1 MDCRLPNKLKDR
13 TEAGKEQELYEE
25 VLDEGKMQTQAKQT
39 IWYSLYGRM
48 VEPRRL
54 EAAFRKV
61 KAANGAPGIDGVS
74 IKTFE
79 EGLSEQLA
87 ELVQELRDKRYRPQ
101 PVKRVEIPKA
111 DGGVRKLGI
120 PAVRDRVVQQA
131 LLDILSPIFD
141 PDFHP
146 SSYGYRPG
154 RSCHQAITKASMFM
168 RQYELS
174 WVVDMDLSKCFDT
187 LQHDFLL
194 AQVRRRIAD
203 GSILNLIR
211 LFLESGVMT
220 DSGLESTEEGS
231 PQGGVIS
238 PLLANIYLDYF
249 DQWSK
254 AKGYR
259 IVRYA
264 DDILMFASSRKGAER
279 RLEQAVKVL
288 ESEMGLTVN
297 KTKTHITNL
306 SDGVAYLGVMIHPS
320 YTRIQEKKV
329 KAFKEKVKQLT
340 GRNRGRPITEII
352 THLNPML
359 RGFANYF
366 RIANC
371 QNVFKTLMA
380 WIRRRLR
387 AIQLKLWKK
396 PGRLHRRLRQLGY
409 RGNFLCVKM
418 NSWRTARSPLASL
431 AMPNAWFTSLN
442 LFNLEKVEVAISVQV

>member
-1 MDCRLPNKLKDR
+1 
-13 TEAGKEQELYEE
+13 
-25 VLDEGKMQTQAKQT
+25 MQTQVKPT

-48 VEPRRL
+48 SERGRL
-54 EAAFRKV
+54 ETAFRKV
-61 KAANGAPGIDGVS
+61 KAANGAPGIDGQS

-79 EGLSEQLA
+79 EGLSERLE
-87 ELVQELRDKRYRPQ
+87 ELVQELREKRYRPA
-101 PVKRVEIPKA
+101 PVKRVEIPKP
-111 DGGVRKLGI
+111 DGGIRKLGI

-131 LLDILSPIFD
+131 LLDILLPIFD

-154 RSCHQAITKASMFM
+154 RSCHQAIAKATLFM
-168 RQYELS
+168 RRYELN

-187 LQHDFLL
+187 LKHDFLL
-194 AQVRRRIAD
+194 AQIRRKVAD
-203 GSILNLIR
+203 SSILNLIT

-220 DSGLESTEEGS
+220 DAGIEATEEGS

-254 AKGYR
+254 EKGYR

-264 DDILMFASSRKGAER
+264 DDILIFASSRKGAER
-279 RLEQAVKVL
+279 RLEHAVTVL
-288 ESEMGLTVN
+288 EEGMGLTVN
-297 KTKTHITNL
+297 RTKTHIT
-306 SDGVAYLGVMIHPS
+306 SIGDGVAYLGVVIYPG

-329 KAFKEKVKQLT
+329 RTFKEKVTVLT
-340 GRNRGRPITEII
+340 KRNCGRPLRTVIQE
-352 THLNPML
+352 LNPVI

-371 QNVFKTLMA
+371 RKAFRQLMS

-396 PGRLHRRLRQLGY
+396 AGRLHRRLRQLGY
-409 RGNFLCVKM
+409 QGDFLHIKM
-418 NSWRTARSPLASL
+418 NSWRSARSPLASM
-431 AMPNAWFTSLN
+431 AIPNTVFASLN
-442 LFNLEKVEVAISVQV
+442 LFSLDAVEVAISVQV